1 MCTPSVK
8 FITNQTFFTP
18 VGAHSLRIEGEWGG
32 DGPLALAGL
41 KLLSVESAH
50 T

>member
-18 VGAHSLRIEGEWGG
+18 VGIHPSPWEGSGEAT
-32 DGPLALAGL
+32 D
-41 KLLSVESAH
+41 LLCLH
-50 T
+50 D